1 MKIDRTAIYQRLQ
14 FLADKLSKLKTDDE
28 YRNFL
33 IAFIQEKPLSY
44 FTHIKKNVAYQKL
57 YDFIMKDTSWIDVDV
72 SFNTRCGYVILNKHE
87 YFRCNCPTCRKQ
99 LKHRELKPVIILR
112 DKLIEK
118 EINMWCNSQCQA
130 NDPYYCNIVSASLLA
145 SPKRFRK
152 NRKHK
157 VHKDIVIQYKDT
169 PIMYDDAKS
178 QAVIDLYNAHPKSF
192 GYWLKLNKY
201 LYDYVYEVTYPIDQT
216 KLNLSTRVAW
226 IMNKFQKFPECKTCG
241 KPLVHMHVKPNVG
254 WPSCC
259 CQECANK
266 FAAEQIT
273 RSNSERLYK
282 KMQES
287 EVIPL
292 FTVDELHEHKHDYMY
307 MFKCKCTKC
316 GLEFEGHLDKNFF
329 VRNNYVAYIRCPKC
343 HPFNGAEHRSKE
355 EKQLFEYVKSL
366 CSNRLVA
373 NGHRDIIPPYELDI
387 YIKDLKLAFEYN
399 GSYWHQYDEEDP
411 NSIYY
416 HLNKTKL
423 CEEHGIR
430 LVHIFD
436 DEWINEN
443 AKTKELIKSI
453 VENTNFFIM
462 TFSKSTDIF
471 YVDRSKFNKCAIPDN
486 YMLID
491 EQVPKL
497 INRQLGKLQFLVSDC
512 GQLVYKQ
519 ISS

>member
-1 MKIDRTAIYQRLQ
+1 MKIDRTAIDQRLQ

-33 IAFIQEKPLSY
+33 IAFIQEYPLSY
-44 FTHIKKNVAYQKL
+44 FNSIKRNIAYRKL
-57 YDFIMKDTSWIDVDV
+57 YDFIMNDTKWIDVDV

-87 YFRCNCPTCRKQ
+87 YLRCNCTTCRKQ

-112 DKLIEK
+112 DNLIEK
-118 EINMWCNSQCQA
+118 GIKCWCNSQCQA
-130 NDPYYCNIVSASLLA
+130 NDPYYCNIISKSLLA
-145 SPKRFRK
+145 SKKFHQPRK
-152 NRKHK
+152 NKK
-157 VHKDIVIQYKDT
+157 HKDIVIQYKDT
-169 PIMYDDAKS
+169 PIIYDDTKS
-178 QAVIDLYNAHPKSF
+178 QALIDLYNAHPKSF
-192 GYWLKLNKY
+192 GYWLELNKD

-226 IMNKFQKFPECKTCG
+226 IMNKFQKFPNCKTCG
-241 KPLVHMHVKPNVG
+241 KPLAYVNVKPNTG
-254 WPSCC
+254 WPQTCC
-259 CQECANK
+259 HECANK
-266 FAAEQIT
+266 VAAKQT
-273 RSNSERLYK
+273 AHSNSERLYR
-282 KMQES
+282 KMQQT

-292 FTVDELHEHKHDYMY
+292 FTVDELHEHKHDHMY

-316 GLEFEGHLDKNFF
+316 GLVFEGRLDGNFF
-329 VRNNYVAYIRCPKC
+329 IRNNYVAYIRCPNC
-343 HPFNGAEHRSKE
+343 YSLNGAEHKSKE

-366 CSNRLVA
+366 CSNYIVLS
-373 NGHRDIIPPYELDI
+373 GHRNIIPPYELDI
-387 YIKDLKLAFEYN
+387 YVKELNLAFEYN

-453 VENTNFFIM
+453 VENPNFFIM

-497 INRQLGKLQFLVSDC
+497 VNRKVRSLQYRVSDC
-512 GQLVYKQ
+512 GQLVYKRL
-519 ISS
+519 S